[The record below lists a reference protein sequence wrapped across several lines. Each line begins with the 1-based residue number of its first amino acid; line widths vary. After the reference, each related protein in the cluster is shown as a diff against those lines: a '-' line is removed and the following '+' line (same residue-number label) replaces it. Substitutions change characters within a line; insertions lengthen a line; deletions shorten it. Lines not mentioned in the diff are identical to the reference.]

1 VNIVKAGKFTPAKDV
16 ESYLRGVPAE
26 ARASLEKLRQTIQSV
41 VPEAVEVISYGIPT
55 FKLDGRMLV
64 SYAAFSQHCS
74 FFPGAGPVDEHEEEL
89 RSFQTSKGTIR
100 FTKSK
105 PLSASLVKKLVK
117 TRIKLNE
124 ELIKKR
130 AAKTPAKR
138 KAAGR

>member
-1 VNIVKAGKFTPAKDV
+1 VKAGEFAPPKDV
-16 ESYLRGVPAE
+16 ETYLRHVPAE
-26 ARASLEKLRQTIQSV
+26 ARASLEKLRQTIKSV

-64 SYAAFSQHCS
+64 SYAAFAEHCS
-74 FFPGAGPVDEHEEEL
+74 FFPGAGPVDEHVDEL
-89 RSFQTSKGTIR
+89 KSFQTSKGTVR
-100 FTKSK
+100 FTSTR

-117 TRIKLNE
+117 TRIRLNE

-130 AAKTPAKR
+130 EATKPARR